1 MMTIN
6 SSCFSDKTA
15 LYVITGKS
23 VQPAIRDTQLFAT
36 KTECGGLMKV
46 SEV

>member
-1 MMTIN
+1 MTK
-6 SSCFSDKTA
+6 STDKTA

-36 KTECGGLMKV
+36 KT
-46 SEV
+46 